1 MLRIDEKKRT
11 GRGGVEFGDQR
22 AKRNR
27 FFFLTRHRANLL
39 NAKASMV
46 PPTSRVRAKEM
57 IMMTSST
64 CHLQWW
70 ENALGSRSVMVT
82 IPFLVHIVEGSLLFE
97 SANKWRE
104 GEGD

>member
-46 PPTSRVRAKEM
+46 PPTSRVKSQGDDNDDIKHLPPAMVGKCSR
-57 IMMTSST
+57 ISVGDGYNTIFGSHCRGSS
-64 CHLQWW
+64 
-70 ENALGSRSVMVT
+70 S
-82 IPFLVHIVEGSLLFE
+82 F
-97 SANKWRE
+97 
-104 GEGD
+104 